1 MTTPK
6 AGRETG
12 MVERPPE
19 ISERVNP
26 LEYWNHGLKAAR
38 INVVFFSTIPPFH
51 GDSIRRSREK
61 YGLTSLG

>member
-12 MVERPPE
+12 MMERAPE

-26 LEYWNHGLKAAR
+26 
-38 INVVFFSTIPPFH
+38 VFFPLFH
-51 GDSIRRSREK
+51 HSMARAYADHERKMG
-61 YGLTSLG
+61 